1 MSETAPQWHHGRIIW
16 REHTSQ
22 RCDEAKAFYTELF
35 GWKFEEA
42 PMPGFVYLMA
52 AVNGQLVAGVMAMPD
67 TPPYWM
73 SYVSVADVDAAADAV
88 KANGGTVVHGPAD
101 IPEVGRFAVIGDP
114 SGAMITAFCPTAP
127 DGTPDHRPGPGEFCW
142 ETLNSADPSA
152 IGPFYNAV
160 FGWDLKTEGMPV
172 FHSGDTQVADV
183 QQNQPGMPSFWLPHV
198 VVADLVDRRDAA
210 QRLGAVVLEPEIT
223 VPGVGRLALIQD
235 PAGALISL
243 FEFAGA

>member
-1 MSETAPQWHHGRIIW
+1 MSETAPMWHHGSIIW

-22 RCDEAKAFYTELF
+22 RRDEAKAFYTELL

-52 AVNGQLVAGVMAMPD
+52 AVNGQQVAGVMAMPD

-73 SYVSVADVDAAADAV
+73 SYVSVADADAAAEAA
-88 KANGGTVVHGPAD
+88 KANGGTVAFGPAD

-114 SGAMITAFCPTAP
+114 AGAMITAFCPSVH

-142 ETLNSADPSA
+142 ETLNTSDAA
-152 IGPFYNAV
+152 VVGPFYAAV
-160 FGWDLKTEGMPV
+160 FGWDLKTEGMPI
-172 FHSGDTQVADV
+172 FHAGETQVADV
-183 QQNQPGMPSFWLPHV
+183 QQNPPDMPSFWLPHIA
-198 VVADLVDRRDAA
+198 VADLDDRRDAA
-210 QRLGAVVLEPEIT
+210 LRLGAVVLEPEII

-235 PAGALISL
+235 PAGALVSL
-243 FEFAGA
+243 FEFAGT